1 MSMSMIAFTKKPL
14 KALKSVWDFYY
25 EGFRDMTV
33 GKSLWLLI
41 IIKVIIL
48 FGIIKIFFFP
58 DILQRD
64 FETDEQRAD
73 HVRKELTR

>member
-1 MSMSMIAFTKKPL
+1 MIVIAFLEKPL
-14 KALKSVWDFYY
+14 NALKSVWNFYY

-33 GKSLWLLI
+33 GRSLWLLI
-41 IIKVIIL
+41 IIKVIVI
-48 FGIIKIFFFP
+48 FGIIKFFFFP

-73 HVRKELTR
+73 HVRKELTQ

>member
-1 MSMSMIAFTKKPL
+1 MSVIAFLEKPL
-14 KALKSVWDFYY
+14 NALKSVWYFYY

-33 GKSLWLLI
+33 GRSLWLLI
-41 IIKVIIL
+41 IIKVIVI
-48 FGIIKIFFFP
+48 FGIIKFFFFP

-73 HVRKELTR
+73 HVRKELTQ

>member
-1 MSMSMIAFTKKPL
+1 MSMIAFLEKPL
-14 KALKSVWDFYY
+14 NALKSVWNFYY

-33 GKSLWLLI
+33 GRSLWLLI
-41 IIKVIIL
+41 IIKVIVI
-48 FGIIKIFFFP
+48 FGIIKFFFFP

-73 HVRKELTR
+73 HVRKELTQ